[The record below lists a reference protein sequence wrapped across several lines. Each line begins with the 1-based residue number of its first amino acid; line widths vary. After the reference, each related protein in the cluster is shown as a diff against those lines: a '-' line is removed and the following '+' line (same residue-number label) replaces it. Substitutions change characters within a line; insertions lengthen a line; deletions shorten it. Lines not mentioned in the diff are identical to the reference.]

1 MQRQLLLNSI
11 NDYLPL
17 KEEGDI
23 KDRFIA
29 FINAHLDCFDRSCSL
44 GHITGSS
51 FVISPDKSSVLLSF
65 HRKLNIWVQLGGHA
79 DGEADVT
86 NVALREAHE
95 ESGIKLNDLYIY
107 KDIIDLDIHLI
118 PKNQKD
124 EAHFHFDVRFIV
136 LSNTWDFICSEESLQ
151 LKWVKFNDIEH
162 YSKEVSLIRALNK
175 ICKKLNIC

>member
-11 NDYLPL
+11 NVYLPL
-17 KEEGDI
+17 EIEGDI

-29 FINAHLDCFDRSCSL
+29 FINSYLDCFDRSCSL

-79 DGEADVT
+79 DGEADVI

-95 ESGIKLNDLYIY
+95 ESGIKLDDLYIY

-124 EAHFHFDVRFIV
+124 QAHFHFDVRFMV
-136 LSNTWDFICSEESLQ
+136 LSKTWDFICSEESLQ

-162 YSKEVSLIRALNK
+162 YSKEDSLIRALNK
-175 ICKKLNIC
+175 ICKKLNIH